1 MVSIFLRSLAY
12 NVLFYALLVF
22 WILVAVPTFLMPRRA
37 FMAVAKTWA
46 RSSVWLMR
54 VICNTKLEVR
64 GLEKIPDGPLI
75 VASKHQSMWETFA
88 LMPFFDA
95 PLFIYKR
102 ELAWIP
108 FFGWYLM
115 KSGMIGVDRSGG
127 LRSLMEMARR
137 APKEIRSGR
146 QLIIFPEGTR
156 TPVGAPPDYMTG
168 VGQIYTSS
176 GVPCLPVALNSGL
189 FWPRRTF
196 MRYPGTLVV
205 EFLDPLPAGLTRKE
219 FIVRIATVIEAATNR
234 LVEAA
239 REEQA
244 QLFGRVPSAPSG
256 KKSSFSYLLPLW
268 EKVSREAPDEGSA
281 HPRRQPLTRPTRFS
295 VSAFPEIGVIY
306 AAAAAPIARQHAGPD
321 ISMQGREL
329 PQSSVTSPIDA

>member
-1 MVSIFLRSLAY
+1 MVSIFLRSLVY
-12 NVLFYALLVF
+12 NVLFYVLLVF
-22 WILVAVPTFLMPRRA
+22 WNVVAIPTFLMPRRA
-37 FMAVAKTWA
+37 FMAVAKMWA
-46 RSSVWLMR
+46 RSSVWLLR
-54 VICNTKLEVR
+54 VVCNIRLEVR
-64 GLEKIPDGPLI
+64 GREKIPAGPLI

-156 TPVGAPPDYMTG
+156 RPVGAPPDYMTG
-168 VGQIYTSS
+168 VGQIYANS

-205 EFLDPLPAGLTRKE
+205 EFLDPLPAGLNRKE
-219 FIVRIATVIEAATNR
+219 FTVRISTVIEAATDR
-234 LVEAA
+234 IVAAA

-244 QLFGRVPSAPSG
+244 RLFGVVPSAPA
-256 KKSSFSYLLPLW
+256 KKP
-268 EKVSREAPDEGSA
+268 
-281 HPRRQPLTRPTRFS
+281 
-295 VSAFPEIGVIY
+295 
-306 AAAAAPIARQHAGPD
+306 
-321 ISMQGREL
+321 
-329 PQSSVTSPIDA
+329 